1 MEIVKDILLKLL
13 VTGLVI
19 ILFGT
24 TCICLLAS
32 VIMADMYISI
42 GATPNTNYFILLVAT
57 IVLLALSIIVIL
69 KLNDYATELWG
80 KLCIKIWNQY
90 KTTKAYGTIQ

>member
-69 KLNDYATELWG
+69 KLNDYATEL
-80 KLCIKIWNQY
+80 
-90 KTTKAYGTIQ
+90 

>member
-13 VTGLVI
+13 VTVLVI
-19 ILFGT
+19 VLFGT

-42 GATPNTNYFILLVAT
+42 GAMPNTNYFILLAAT

-69 KLNDYATELWG
+69 KLNDYATEL
-80 KLCIKIWNQY
+80 
-90 KTTKAYGTIQ
+90 

>member
-42 GATPNTNYFILLVAT
+42 GATPNMNYFILLVAT

-69 KLNDYATELWG
+69 KLNDYATEL
-80 KLCIKIWNQY
+80 
-90 KTTKAYGTIQ
+90 